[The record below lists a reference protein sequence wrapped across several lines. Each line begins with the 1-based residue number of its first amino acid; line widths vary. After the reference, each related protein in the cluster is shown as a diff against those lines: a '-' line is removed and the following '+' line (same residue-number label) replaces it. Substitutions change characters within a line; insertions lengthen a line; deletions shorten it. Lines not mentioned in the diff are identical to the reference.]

1 MKQIRWFLLQ
11 LLFLSCLTNLTHP
24 ASFANATAPEFIRSD
39 GTNLLLDNQPV
50 LLKGFNYYP
59 RDNAWSYMWTQ
70 WDAHQV
76 QTELAK
82 AAILGSNTLR
92 VLVPYGNGYGW
103 NNDKTGQ
110 VNPQYLNELSQ
121 FVQLAGNFKMR
132 VILTLFDFYGT
143 FPAAGS
149 SEEQANLNYLQ
160 TIVTTFAGD
169 DRVLAWDLHNEPDN
183 YDTWKILHQ
192 PNVVIDWMA
201 RMAAAVRHFDPN
213 HLLTFD
219 TGDYQN
225 LWLSDGQGRTLA
237 GLSDFV
243 SLHSYNSEDFGN
255 EFYHLREHTHS
266 PILLEE
272 TGWPTGP
279 IFGDPNFTED
289 KQQKVYELAVNT
301 VKQTSLVGLLGW
313 TLSDFVPLG
322 IINVDDFQNYY
333 GVIRRNGT
341 LKPAG
346 VTFRDS
352 LNVAPLPSTVTSNL
366 LLTSQPLDEAP
377 RTLYFPQ
384 TDHYVSTPLKEL
396 WRRAGGEAIFGLPL
410 TDAIVVQKGDDGTAT
425 GHNAKIVQYFERAR
439 FEYYPDKIHDPDFGI
454 YSHIL
459 KYFYIIDFGQLGRE
473 IGGDAVQNS
482 SQVTRRGPDGPD
494 YQFFPTTGHD
504 LSGAFLSFWNQH
516 YGNKLFGAPL
526 TQIITENGL
535 TVQYFERVRLEYHPE
550 LKGQGGEVQVSKLGT
565 DSARTKGW
573 LNNRPGDLPA
583 GSFAEAAFQKNWV
596 RIDQPLASA
605 SVRRSWLWG
614 PNGFAVA
621 LEEYVEGM
629 GGQRLVQYFDKSR
642 MELTHPAGD
651 PTSKWYVT
659 NGLLVKELI
668 SGYLQTGDNKFRQ
681 LEPAQVAIAG
691 DPTEINPDAP
701 TYASFQNITTLNP
714 GQNVAV
720 DQTGQPLTN
729 SLTKNGQVGQ
739 LVTTDPRAGL
749 AHNANYIS
757 DTGHNIPDVFW
768 NYLTGS
774 RGLVLAEDGK
784 SLIEGD
790 TVDWQFSVGLPITE
804 AYWVKAKIAGVEQDV
819 LVQAFE
825 RRMLTYTPSNPLAF
839 QVEMGNVGRHYYTWR
854 YLTGR

>member
-1 MKQIRWFLLQ
+1 
-11 LLFLSCLTNLTHP
+11 
-24 ASFANATAPEFIRSD
+24 
-39 GTNLLLDNQPV
+39 
-50 LLKGFNYYP
+50 
-59 RDNAWSYMWTQ
+59 MWTQ
-70 WDAHQV
+70 WNGPQV

-92 VLVPYGNGYGW
+92 ILIPYGGVYGW
-103 NNDKTGQ
+103 NNDNSGQ
-110 VNPQYLNELSQ
+110 VNPQYLNELNQ

-132 VILTLFDFYGT
+132 VIITLFDFYGS

-149 SEEQANLNYLQ
+149 AEEQANLNYLQ
-160 TIVTTFAGD
+160 TIVTTFVGD
-169 DRVLAWDLHNEPDN
+169 DRVLAWDIHNEPDN
-183 YDTWKILHQ
+183 YDTWKKLHQ
-192 PNVVIDWMA
+192 PNLVIDWMA
-201 RMAAAVRHFDPN
+201 RMATAVRHFDPN
-213 HLLTFD
+213 HLLTLD
-219 TGDYQN
+219 AGDYQN
-225 LWLSDGQGRTLA
+225 LWLSDGQGRNLA
-237 GLSDFV
+237 GLSDFI

-255 EFYHLREHTHS
+255 EVYHLREHTTK

-279 IFGDPNFTED
+279 IFGDPGFTEAN
-289 KQQKVYELAVNT
+289 QQSVYKRAIDT
-301 VKQTSLVGLLGW
+301 VKQTGLVGLLGW

-322 IINVDDFQNYY
+322 IINLDDFQNYY
-333 GVIRRNGT
+333 GLIRRNGT

-346 VTFRDS
+346 VTFRDNLS
-352 LNVAPLPSTVTSNL
+352 VPPLPTVTSSNL
-366 LLTSQPLDEAP
+366 PLTSQPLDEAP
-377 RTLYFPQ
+377 RTLYYPQ

-439 FEYYPDKIHDPDFGI
+439 FEYYPDKIHDPDFRK
-454 YSHIL
+454 YSHID

-473 IGGDAVQNS
+473 VGGESVQNS
-482 SQVTRRGPDGPD
+482 SQVTRRGSDGPD
-494 YQFFPTTGHD
+494 YQFFSSTGHD
-504 LSGAFLSFWNQH
+504 LSGSFLNFWRQH
-516 YGNKLFGAPL
+516 YGAKLFGAPL
-526 TQIITENGL
+526 TQVISENGL

-550 LKGQGGEVQVSKLGT
+550 LNGQSGQIEVSKLGT
-565 DSARTKGW
+565 ESARAKGW
-573 LNNRPGDLPA
+573 LNNRPGDLPT
-583 GSFAEAAFQKNWV
+583 GSFAEAAFQKIWT

-605 SVRRSWLWG
+605 SVSRSWLWG

-621 LEEYVEGM
+621 LEDYTEGT

-642 MELTHPAGD
+642 MELTRLQGD

-659 NGLLVKELI
+659 NGLLAKELI
-668 SGYLQTGDNKFRQ
+668 SGYLQTGDNQFRQ
-681 LEPAQVAIAG
+681 LESARIAIAG
-691 DPTEINPDAP
+691 DPTEIAPEAP
-701 TYASFQNITTLNP
+701 TYASFQSVATLTP

-720 DQTGQPLTN
+720 DQTGQPLTAT
-729 SLTKNGQVGQ
+729 LTKNGQVGQ
-739 LVTTDPRAGL
+739 LAATEPTFGL
-749 AHNANYIS
+749 TRNAKYIS

-768 NYLTGS
+768 NYLTNS

-784 SLIEGD
+784 SLVEGD

-804 AYWVKAKIAGVEQDV
+804 AYWVKVKVAGVEQVV

-825 RRMLTYTPSNPLAF
+825 RRVLTYTSNNPSAF